1 MDYLMKLVTTALEW
15 TYQAGETDVRAEWLH
30 SSCYVVIRFG
40 LLMEQDQVSKLLNR
54 SPHGLKSFKTQLRLG
69 GQARAQVVPVY
80 SSGQSSLRS
89 AAPWQP
95 GLQ

>member
-1 MDYLMKLVTTALEW
+1 MNDEELSRWFEANTIILETAYL
-15 TYQAGETDVRAEWLH
+15 AGTHPWQQSGV
-30 SSCYVVIRFG
+30 G
-40 LLMEQDQVSKLLNR
+40 LR
-54 SPHGLKSFKTQLRLG
+54 TPHGLKSFKTQLRLG